1 LGFTE
6 PVAGVCFSEGA
17 GVESERVGT
26 IQLYTGNGK
35 GKTTAALGAAL
46 RAVGHGKR
54 VAMIQ
59 FMKGRLYGELAAARK
74 LDGFTI
80 EQYGRDEFVDPKN
93 PDPVDRDLAERGWKR
108 AEELVRGGGLDML
121 ILDEIN
127 IAVAYGLVSL
137 EAVVLFMERKP
148 KDLELIMT
156 GRYAPAEMVTR
167 ADTVTEM
174 REIRHHFSRGVTAR
188 KGIEF

>member
-1 LGFTE
+1 MKGTE
-6 PVAGVCFSEGA
+6 
-17 GVESERVGT
+17 RGT

-46 RAVGHGKR
+46 RALGHGKR

-59 FMKGRLYGELAAARK
+59 FMKGRLYGELAAAAK

-80 EQYGRDEFVDPKN
+80 EQHGRDEFVDAAN
-93 PDPVDRDLAERGWKR
+93 PAPVDRELAARGWRR
-108 AEELVRGGGLDML
+108 AGELVREEGLDML

-127 IAVAYGLVSL
+127 IAVSYGLVEL
-137 EAVVLFMERKP
+137 AEVLSFMRAKPER
-148 KDLELIMT
+148 LELILT
-156 GRYAPAEMVTR
+156 GRYAPKEMMDL

-174 REIRHHFSRGVTAR
+174 REIRHHYSRGVAAR
-188 KGIEF
+188 KGIEY